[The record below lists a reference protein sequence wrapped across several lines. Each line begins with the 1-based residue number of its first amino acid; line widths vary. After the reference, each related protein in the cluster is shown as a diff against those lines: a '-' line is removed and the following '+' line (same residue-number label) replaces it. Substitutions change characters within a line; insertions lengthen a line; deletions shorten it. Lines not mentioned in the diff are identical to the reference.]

1 MKKSFLFLMLAA
13 MVAFVLACT
22 PKEQPKPDSSKD
34 ATETPSQEPSANPSD
49 EPSDEPSA
57 EPSDEPSDE
66 PSVEPT
72 ESEDP
77 SSEPGEPSVEP
88 EGISIDGDPS
98 DWDALDSEY
107 VTSIVHADAEGIGLK
122 SGKVFYDDKVYVL
135 LEVSDE
141 ALAKGVADGK
151 LRFHIFINSDYS
163 FGGGYNSH
171 WKELNINYATE
182 GKMTSGG
189 AYCAYSS
196 PLYAIAPGTSWTTSN
211 SGYSPIF
218 EAAGDGNYYE
228 LSMDYTDFP
237 GGLATTFGI
246 GFDIADGGYATIDYL
261 PNDGEA
267 SHLAAVVKYGTEPL
281 EAPGPITI
289 DGEFEDWADIV
300 GTVREETDITASNA
314 IAEVKACADASKI
327 YVYVKRAKIGRWG
340 DVFKGDSKEGYY
352 YFDFD
357 LDNDPETG
365 SNVENSHGK
374 YEAYCYLYIFG
385 GSADEPV
392 FRETPP
398 GTASGM
404 TITNVKCN
412 GAVGEE
418 FVEVEAAFPI
428 ADLPEIASN
437 TISVSVWGNK
447 DANPLTKVTF
457 DR

>member
-49 EPSDEPSA
+49 EPSDEPS
-57 EPSDEPSDE
+57 
-66 PSVEPT
+66 VNPT

-77 SSEPGEPSVEP
+77 SVEPEDPSVEPEDPSVEP

-98 DWDALDSEY
+98 DWDALDPEY
-107 VTSIVHADAEGIGLK
+107 VTSIVHAEAEGIGLK

-151 LRFHIFINSDYS
+151 LRFHIFFNSDYS
-163 FGGGYNSH
+163 YGGGYNSH

-189 AYCAYSS
+189 AYCGYSS
-196 PLYAIAPGTSWTTSN
+196 KLYAIAPGTSWTTSD
-211 SGYSPIF
+211 SGYSPVF

-267 SHLAAVVKYGTEPL
+267 SHLATVVKYGTEPL

-289 DGEFEDWADIV
+289 DGEFEDWADIEGV
-300 GTVREETDITASNA
+300 SGSNLGAFKATSDANNLYFYCHRTTGGRYSA
-314 IAEVKACADASKI
+314 IWGGEG
-327 YVYVKRAKIGRWG
+327 YVYVGFELDDDPSNNTAKLWAANSYDLLILVKPYGGTSESPSFKAAPG
-340 DVFKGDSKEGYY
+340 DGIAPDGCSVSNIKCAGVTDEEGAK
-352 YFDFD
+352 F
-357 LDNDPETG
+357 
-365 SNVENSHGK
+365 
-374 YEAYCYLYIFG
+374 
-385 GSADEPV
+385 
-392 FRETPP
+392 
-398 GTASGM
+398 
-404 TITNVKCN
+404 
-412 GAVGEE
+412 E
-418 FVEVEAAFPI
+418 FSIPR
-428 ADLPEIASN
+428 ADLVNIPASEIVITA
-437 TISVSVWGNK
+437 WGNK
-447 DANPLTKVTF
+447 DLCSEGDVSLHCTL
-457 DR
+457 